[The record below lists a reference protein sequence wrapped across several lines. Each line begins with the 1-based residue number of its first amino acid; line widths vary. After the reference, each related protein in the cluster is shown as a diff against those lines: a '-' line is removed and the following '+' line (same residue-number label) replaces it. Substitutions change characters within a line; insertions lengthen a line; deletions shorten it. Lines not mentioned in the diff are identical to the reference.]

1 LLLRYRQ
8 LLLFLLD
15 ERRFLQRLLFHRHHR
30 LRFRQVRDLHRQDFL
45 DQKLLIH
52 LVHLVDLMILQFLR
66 HHHQNLL
73 VHLELLLD
81 FHNHHRN
88 HHL

>member
-1 LLLRYRQ
+1 LLLHHRQ
-8 LLLFLLD
+8 LLLFLLG
-15 ERRFLQRLLFHRHHR
+15 ERRFLQQLLFHRHHQ
-30 LRFRQVRDLHRQDFL
+30 LQFRQVHDRHHQDFL
-45 DQKLLIH
+45 DQKLLLH
-52 LVHLVDLMILQFLR
+52 LVRLVDLMIPQFLR